1 MTVYTEYFINVG
13 FKNTYGM
20 QRSILNVPNYD
31 GFRGKGYDVTLHPEC
46 SQNLYKMCRFILDVL
61 IYGCV
66 KKYVFEVTVN
76 PECFHS

>member
-1 MTVYTEYFINVG
+1 MVN
-13 FKNTYGM
+13 
-20 QRSILNVPNYD
+20 
-31 GFRGKGYDVTLHPEC
+31 PEC
-46 SQNLYKMCRFILDVL
+46 SRNFYKMCQFILDVL